1 MKGVSADNEG
11 RKTTSS
17 TNVTKKVCTAITTW
31 GGGGGIGF
39 EDAWTSEIGVE
50 NGGGGGIRWVDIYLP
65 IKFAPN

>member
-31 GGGGGIGF
+31 GGGGGI
-39 EDAWTSEIGVE
+39 
-50 NGGGGGIRWVDIYLP
+50 RWVDIYFP